1 MGGCQLLLICSW
13 YVGSFTRSCEGRWQ
27 MKSILYFSYRN
38 ISWLEMAWDHQASCS
53 KWYSSLQTQCRSH
66 QHWRPSSI
74 ESKHIRLGLNT
85 LSRVQTQNIN
95 ISARQIP
102 CMEPS
107 SSVYYLKPNAPYA
120 TLASLLVFNSASSHW
135 NTNAS
140 VVTLSLTLPSKPAA
154 PVSAPPPFIRL
165 LKVQNSISPG
175 RHRLIIHYP
184 IIRSSSYPIIQLS
197 GHQILWS
204 SWPW

>member
-1 MGGCQLLLICSW
+1 MLAVLQDLVKVDGKWNLFLTLP
-13 YVGSFTRSCEGRWQ
+13 
-27 MKSILYFSYRN
+27 YRN
-38 ISWLEMAWDHQASCS
+38 LGWLEIAWDHQASCS

-140 VVTLSLTLPSKPAA
+140 VVALSFTLPSKPAA
-154 PVSAPPPFIRL
+154 PVAAPPPFIGL
-165 LKVQNSISPG
+165 LKVQNSVNPG
-175 RHRLIIHYP
+175 RHRLII
-184 IIRSSSYPIIQLS
+184 
-197 GHQILWS
+197 
-204 SWPW
+204 